1 MLLGEPQRTAAD
13 VHFVL
18 LGIPVRVHPFFWLL
32 GIFLGMQIAKDGR
45 PDLILLWLLALF
57 ISILVHEFGHAMA
70 YRYYGI
76 SSHVVLYHFGGLA
89 ISDDVYSA
97 YASQQSGHQRNQI
110 VISAAGPVAQL
121 LLATVVVALV
131 RAAGYQLPI
140 SLPGYKAPIIFEFFS
155 ETWIVGSGLQTF
167 NETLQ
172 AFIFYLLFPSVFW
185 ALLNLLP
192 IYPLDGG
199 QISRELFMVFN
210 VQDGIRHSLIL
221 SIGTGILVA
230 VYGLIHSSLFMAMMF
245 GLLAYSSYQ
254 TLQAYTGGGGVGPGG
269 FGGGG
274 GFGGRRP
281 W

>member
-1 MLLGEPQRTAAD
+1 LLLGEPQRTAAD

-32 GIFLGMQIAKDGR
+32 GIFLGMQLAKDGR

-97 YASQQSGHQRNQI
+97 HASQQSGHQRNQI
-110 VISAAGPVAQL
+110 VISAAGPAAQL
-121 LLATVVVALV
+121 LLAAVVVALV
-131 RAAGYQLPI
+131 RAAGYQLP
-140 SLPGYKAPIIFEFFS
+140 SVRFLSDPL
-155 ETWIVGSGLQTF
+155 IVGSGPQIFNDSLQ
-167 NETLQ
+167 E
-172 AFIFYLLFPSVFW
+172 FIRFLLIPSIFW

-210 VQDGIRHSLIL
+210 AQDGIRHSLIL

-230 VYGLIHSSLFMAMMF
+230 VYGLIHSSLFMAIMF